1 MLEITKY
8 KETLHTIY
16 EEELSKEDCGKGHKK
31 EAAVCGG
38 WTSFR
43 RISAKKNEERTETE

>member
-16 EEELSKEDCGKGHKK
+16 EEELGKEEKYQKNKKGK
-31 EAAVCGG
+31 
-38 WTSFR
+38 
-43 RISAKKNEERTETE
+43 IQ